1 MKMKYAVAI
10 SICVMLLAGCVRYHS
25 ERVRQ
30 GSTSVTIKETDDHYK
45 LDAKFRRSN
54 TDEVE
59 TVINQVLERNM
70 MNDDDFDG
78 TITLEDESRLYVRL
92 RSGRLRIRFDKDENS
107 EASYERV
114 KRLGETIKIAITSNQ
129 VQLN

>member
-25 ERVRQ
+25 ERVRH
-30 GSTSVTIKETDDHYK
+30 GSTSVTIRETDDHYK
-45 LDAKFRRSN
+45 LDAKFRRSS

-59 TVINQVLERNM
+59 RAINQALVENKFS
-70 MNDDDFDG
+70 DADFNG
-78 TITLEDESRLYVRL
+78 TITLEDESRVYVRL

-114 KRLGETIKIAITSNQ
+114 KRLGDNIKVVITPSQ
-129 VQLN
+129 AQLN

>member
-1 MKMKYAVAI
+1 MKMKYALAI

-25 ERVRQ
+25 ERVRH
-30 GSTSVTIKETDDHYK
+30 GSTSVTIRETDDHYK
-45 LDAKFRRSN
+45 LDAKFRRSS

-59 TVINQVLERNM
+59 RAINQALVENKFS
-70 MNDDDFDG
+70 DADFNG
-78 TITLEDESRLYVRL
+78 TITLEDESRVYVRL

-114 KRLGETIKIAITSNQ
+114 KRLGDNIKVVITPSQ
-129 VQLN
+129 AQLN